1 MYTATKPK
9 ATPVTELV
17 HIVIARRVPHLT
29 IMTVLEGE
37 HKVLT
42 RPIKWLA
49 EEPLLG
55 AESTEFVAKLV
66 LNNEERGLL
75 AL

>member
-17 HIVIARRVPHLT
+17 HAVIARRVPYLT

-37 HKVLT
+37 NKVLA

-55 AESTEFVAKLV
+55 AESTEFVAMLV
-66 LNNEERGLL
+66 LDN
-75 AL
+75 